1 MRITQISVTKLFG
14 TFNHTITLNLDDR
27 ITLIHGPN
35 GVGKTTILKLVDALF
50 NKLGDELRNIPFQ
63 ELTILFD
70 DNSKLSLVN
79 NFSIFDKKDTQ
90 RKSRQEF
97 RFLLTYDR
105 QNQKILEW
113 PTNLRIDPREFRIPL
128 SFVER
133 LIPQLERISATRWL
147 DQTTGEIFSFDS
159 IIHRWG
165 DRFPSE
171 FRNIKP
177 SWPVWFEEF
186 FKDISIRFIHAQ
198 RLLLLNKENDET
210 SSRSR
215 VIIDT
220 DRETQV
226 SEAVINYSSQLKDI
240 IRQKLAESST
250 LTQSLDRSFPQRLIK
265 TYKDRD
271 VMSKEELI
279 ERLTKVEEKRQH
291 LISVGLYDPEK
302 ESISNPEINNDNIQR
317 VLSVYV
323 KDVEN
328 KLSVFDE
335 LAGRIELF
343 ETLLN
348 SHFNYKK
355 LKIDKE
361 KGFLFET
368 DKGILSAS
376 NLSSGEQHELVLIYE
391 LLFLT
396 NKETLVLIDEPE
408 LSLHVGWQ
416 LRFLEDLQQIIEKTQ
431 INALIATHSPQI
443 INNRW
448 DLTVKLDGES

>member
-35 GVGKTTILKLVDALF
+35 GVGKTTILKLVDSLF

-63 ELTILFD
+63 ELTILFN

-90 RKSRQEF
+90 RKSRQDF

-159 IIHRWG
+159 IIQRWG

-198 RLLLLNKENDET
+198 RLLLLNKVNDET

-220 DRETQV
+220 DRDTQV
-226 SEAVINYSSQLKDI
+226 SEAVINYSSQLRDI

-396 NKETLVLIDEPE
+396 KKETLVLIDEPE